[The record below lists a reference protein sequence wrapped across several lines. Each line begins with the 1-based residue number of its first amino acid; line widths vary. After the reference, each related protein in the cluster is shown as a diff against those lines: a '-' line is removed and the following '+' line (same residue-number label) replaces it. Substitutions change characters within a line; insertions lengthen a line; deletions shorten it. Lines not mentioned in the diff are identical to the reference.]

1 MFWHKWELCRL
12 DIKLQSGEFLKNVG
26 TFNSGFICKIAYKE
40 LFGKVQSC
48 LTMDYM
54 ARFNQ
59 IIFLI
64 LLTVFKSGT
73 YDSSL
78 KGWLVVVVDVD
89 CLFWWS
95 LMSDQ
100 VSLKWGEVWA
110 IYGWIIGWIVLV
122 HDWTFFLDVGD
133 LLIGKY
139 WNVRIIR
146 LSWFKTFEM
155 SMVRPTWWMI

>member
-1 MFWHKWELCRL
+1 MLELLIRVLYVRL
-12 DIKLQSGEFLKNVG
+12 HIKNFLVKFNLAWPLIIWLGLIKLFFLM
-26 TFNSGFICKIAYKE
+26 F
-40 LFGKVQSC
+40 
-48 LTMDYM
+48 
-54 ARFNQ
+54 
-59 IIFLI
+59 
-64 LLTVFKSGT
+64 LTVFKSGT

-78 KGWLVVVVDVD
+78 KRWLVVVVDVD

-155 SMVRPTWWMI
+155 SMVRPTRWMI